1 MVENSNN
8 EITVRTK
15 APLRISFGGGGTDIP
30 PYTHERGG
38 VVLNTT
44 INKYAYCALR
54 SSEKNEISV
63 TSLDYDIVAKYHS
76 DKDLMYNGEL
86 DLVKA
91 AIRRLRSSELSHGHR
106 SLNNLKLFLH
116 SDAPPGSGL
125 GSSSTMAVAL
135 IGAMAHWLKLPLTN
149 YELAELAYE
158 IERKDLKIEG
168 GYQDQYAAS
177 FGGFNFIEF
186 KGDTII
192 VNPLKIRR
200 SILNEFEYNLLL
212 CYTGSTRL
220 SANIIKDQ
228 VGGFVQRK
236 SSVVDALDET
246 KKLAI
251 DMKEAILQ
259 GDLTEFGELLHKA
272 WLHKKNF
279 SSKISNPVIN
289 KMYEEARKAGALG
302 GKLLGAGGG
311 GYFIFYCDF
320 EKVNKVAET
329 LENLKGE
336 IVDFSFETRG
346 LQAWE
351 SKNKN

>member
-1 MVENSNN
+1 ML
-8 EITVRTK
+8 VRSK

-44 INKYAYCALR
+44 INKYAYCTL
-54 SSEKNEISV
+54 KPTDVKEISV

-76 DKDLMYNGEL
+76 DKDLVYNGEL

-91 AIRRLRSSELSHGHR
+91 AIKRLRSTKTEQNDR
-106 SLNNLKLFLH
+106 SLDNLQLFLH

-135 IGAMAHWLKLPLTN
+135 VGAMAQWLKLPLTH
-149 YELAELAYE
+149 YDIADLAYK
-158 IERKDLKIEG
+158 IERQDLEIEG
-168 GYQDQYAAS
+168 GYQDQYASS

-192 VNPLKIRR
+192 VNQLKIRR
-200 SILNEFEYNLLL
+200 STLNEFEYNLLL
-212 CYTGSTRL
+212 CYTGGTRL

-228 VGGFVQRK
+228 VCGFVKRK
-236 SSVVDALDET
+236 SAVVEALDET
-246 KKLAI
+246 KSLAI
-251 DMKEAILQ
+251 AMKEALLR
-259 GDLTEFGELLHKA
+259 GELTEFGELLHKA
-272 WLHKKNF
+272 WLQKKNF
-279 SSKISNPVIN
+279 SEKITSPAIN

-329 LENLKGE
+329 LEKLNGE
-336 IVDFSFETRG
+336 IVDFSFENRG
-346 LQAWE
+346 LQSWE
-351 SKNKN
+351 SRNIS